1 MQFVSQ
7 KDTWQGKENQQGLKL
22 VCIRLCEARQ
32 QLHRAAE
39 FRMGILEKIKDI
51 EDEMAKTQ
59 KNKATE
65 YHLGQ
70 LKARLAKLRTELQAP
85 SAKGAGGEGFEVTKY
100 GDGRV
105 ALIGFPSV
113 GKSSLLTLLTGTE
126 SEAAAYEFTTLTC
139 IPGIIHYNES
149 KIQLLDLPGIIEGA
163 AEGKGR
169 GRQVGPGPRGAATAA
184 RATEVIA
191 VCKSADLLLMVLDAT
206 KPWTHRDI
214 LTRELESV
222 GMRLNKSPPNVYFRK
237 RKTGGL
243 SINSTIQLTQ
253 LDDKMIARILQEYRI
268 HNCEL
273 LFKEDIGVDD
283 LIDLI
288 EGNRRYIKCLYVYN
302 KVDMASI
309 EEVDEIAHRPNSVP
323 ISCSMN
329 LNMDGLLCAIW
340 DAMALVGASTR
351 PLSVAEAP
359 ASVLASVAD
368 MVAVVRCYTKKVGAK
383 PDFGDPVVMT
393 QDRGGTTVEALCRQ
407 VEAEAR
413 ARARARANMVSERMR
428 PSLLLQPLLS
438 LLLAPVQV
446 HASLVT
452 EFKYALVW
460 GTSSKHYPQRCG
472 LTHKLEDEDVVQ
484 IVKKKVKTG
493 EDGRGR
499 FKNVGAGA
507 KPDRIAD
514 REKKA
519 ALKS

>member
-1 MQFVSQ
+1 
-7 KDTWQGKENQQGLKL
+7 
-22 VCIRLCEARQ
+22 
-32 QLHRAAE
+32 
-39 FRMGILEKIKDI
+39 
-51 EDEMAKTQ
+51 
-59 KNKATE
+59 
-65 YHLGQ
+65 
-70 LKARLAKLRTELQAP
+70 
-85 SAKGAGGEGFEVTKY
+85 
-100 GDGRV
+100 
-105 ALIGFPSV
+105 
-113 GKSSLLTLLTGTE
+113 
-126 SEAAAYEFTTLTC
+126 
-139 IPGIIHYNES
+139 
-149 KIQLLDLPGIIEGA
+149 
-163 AEGKGR
+163 
-169 GRQVGPGPRGAATAA
+169 
-184 RATEVIA
+184 
-191 VCKSADLLLMVLDAT
+191 MVLDAT

-340 DAMALVGASTR
+340 DAMALV
-351 PLSVAEAP
+351 
-359 ASVLASVAD
+359 
-368 MVAVVRCYTKKVGAK
+368 RCYTKKVGAK

-393 QDRGGTTVEALCRQ
+393 QDRGGTTVEAL
-407 VEAEAR
+407 
-413 ARARARANMVSERMR
+413 
-428 PSLLLQPLLS
+428 
-438 LLLAPVQV
+438 
-446 HASLVT
+446 
-452 EFKYALVW
+452 
-460 GTSSKHYPQRCG
+460 CG